1 MKNNEINGVQYLN
14 CERFPDQRG
23 MFIKLFSLD
32 WVNHPNLEI
41 EEIFYSN
48 SKPGV
53 IRGMH
58 LQTGLAAGP
67 RIVHIQS
74 GSILDVLLDLRK
86 ESPTYLVLRSQLMT
100 PNGVNSVFVPAG
112 VAHGFQAIEE
122 SQTLYLSSKVY
133 NQALDVGV
141 DALSLQIKWPLEEIV
156 RSSRDEL
163 LPSISD
169 WIQRGIHDRD

>member
-1 MKNNEINGVQYLN
+1 
-14 CERFPDQRG
+14 
-23 MFIKLFSLD
+23 MFTKLFNLE
-32 WVNHPNLEI
+32 WFKHPNFEI
-41 EEIFYSN
+41 EEVFYSH

-67 RIVHIQS
+67 RIIHIQS
-74 GSILDVLLDLRK
+74 GSIQDVLLDLRK
-86 ESPTYLVLRSQLMT
+86 ESPSYLVLRSQFMT
-100 PNGVNSVFVPAG
+100 PDGINSVFVPAG

-133 NQALDVGV
+133 NQSLDSGV
-141 DALSLQIKWPLEEIV
+141 DALSLQIKWPLEDIV

-169 WIQRGIHDRD
+169 WIQLGTHGQA

>member
-1 MKNNEINGVQYLN
+1 MKNNEIDGVQYLN
-14 CERFPDQRG
+14 CEQYPDNRG
-23 MFIKLFSLD
+23 MFTKLFSAE
-32 WVNHPNLEI
+32 WVNHPNFEI
-41 EEIFYSN
+41 EEVFYSN

-67 RIVHIQS
+67 RIVHIQF
-74 GSILDVLLDLRK
+74 GSIQDVLLDLRK
-86 ESPTYLVLRSQLMT
+86 DSPTYLVLRSQMMT

-133 NQALDVGV
+133 NQSLDVGV
-141 DALSLQIKWPLEEIV
+141 DALSLQIKWPLEGIV

-163 LPSISD
+163 LPSIFD
-169 WIQRGIHDRD
+169 WIQRGTHDRG